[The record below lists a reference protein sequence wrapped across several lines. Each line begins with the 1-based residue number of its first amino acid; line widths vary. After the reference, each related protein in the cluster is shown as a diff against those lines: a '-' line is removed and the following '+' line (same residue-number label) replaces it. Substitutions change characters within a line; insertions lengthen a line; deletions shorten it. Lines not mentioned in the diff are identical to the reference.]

1 MAEIPVPLTDQEVDT
16 SDPTSAGMMIGL
28 LIVGFAIFAM
38 AQGIGGYLASRAN
51 SALGDLIGFN
61 PATGEDSDSGLGVM

>member
-1 MAEIPVPLTDQEVDT
+1 MADIPVPLTDQEVNT
-16 SDPTSAGMMIGL
+16 NDPMDAGVMIGL

-51 SALGDLIGFN
+51 SVLGNYIGFN
-61 PATGEDSDSGLGVM
+61 PATGEDSDNGLGVL